1 MTPRGELLDA
11 AVRRRSLD
19 AAVRRRFVVR
29 GLVQGVGFRPFV
41 HATATGLALAGCV
54 RNESGGVVVEV
65 EGPDA
70 AVREFARLLSTQA
83 PPLALID
90 DVEISE
96 LAPQGGTDFAI
107 DGSRRSSGGR
117 TPAAPDAATCA
128 DCLRELADPADRRHR
143 HPFISCTNC
152 GPRFTIITDLPY
164 DRPATTMAGFPL
176 CPACARE
183 YTDPADRRFH
193 AQPIACPA
201 CGPRLSFVGADGATA
216 EGEEALA
223 AAREVLAAGGVVAVK
238 GLGGYHLACTA
249 TDEAAVATLRRR
261 KRRGDKPFAVMV
273 RDLAA
278 ARALVE
284 VDPLSEALLT
294 GPARPIVL
302 LPRHPIAASAAPA
315 SSDGANA
322 ALGAS
327 DVPNA
332 AFAPSPVTAV
342 AASVAPGNPDLG
354 LLLPYTPVHHL
365 LLGLPGEPASAPLV
379 MTSGNLGGE
388 PIAHDD
394 ADARVRL
401 APLVDAWLGHDRPI
415 AVPCDD
421 SVVRVVDGA
430 VLPLRRSRGYAPLPV
445 PLPFPVPPTLA
456 VGGDLKNTCCVGSG
470 RSAWLSGHVGDMD
483 DLATLAAFD
492 GAERHLEHLTG
503 VAPEHLAAD
512 AHPRYRSRTWAVRN
526 ARGRP
531 VRTVQHHHAHVA
543 AVLAEHGVAPAQP
556 VIGFAFDGTGYGTD
570 GAVWGGEVLVSDY
583 RGFERIA
590 HLRYVPLP
598 GGDAAVRRPYRMALA
613 HLHAAGI
620 AWDADLP
627 PVAACPPVERAALA
641 HQLTTGLGCAPT
653 SSMGRLFD
661 AVSSLLGIRH
671 TVDFEAQAAIEL
683 ESRARGAVDP
693 ARCPESHFP
702 GGSRPESGFPGTTPG
717 VAPDGEY
724 AFGVVEGTPLLIDPA
739 PVLRALVADLRVE
752 VPVDVA
758 AARFHAAVVA
768 LVVELARRVRAER
781 ELSTVALSGGV
792 FCNALLLARAAE
804 ALRADGFTVLR
815 HRRVPPNDGGLALGQ
830 LVVSAALTDAP
841 AATTPG
847 ED

>member
-1 MTPRGELLDA
+1 
-11 AVRRRSLD
+11 
-19 AAVRRRFVVR
+19 
-29 GLVQGVGFRPFV
+29 
-41 HATATGLALAGCV
+41 
-54 RNESGGVVVEV
+54 
-65 EGPDA
+65 
-70 AVREFARLLSTQA
+70 
-83 PPLALID
+83 
-90 DVEISE
+90 
-96 LAPQGGTDFAI
+96 
-107 DGSRRSSGGR
+107 
-117 TPAAPDAATCA
+117 
-128 DCLRELADPADRRHR
+128 
-143 HPFISCTNC
+143 
-152 GPRFTIITDLPY
+152 
-164 DRPATTMAGFPL
+164 
-176 CPACARE
+176 
-183 YTDPADRRFH
+183 
-193 AQPIACPA
+193 
-201 CGPRLSFVGADGATA
+201 
-216 EGEEALA
+216 
-223 AAREVLAAGGVVAVK
+223 
-238 GLGGYHLACTA
+238 
-249 TDEAAVATLRRR
+249 VATLRRR

-273 RDLAA
+273 RDLDAA
-278 ARALVE
+278 HALVE

-302 LPRHPIAASAAPA
+302 LPRHPVAATPAPA
-315 SSDGANA
+315 SSGGANA
-322 ALGAS
+322 AVGSS

-394 ADARVRL
+394 TDARTRL

-445 PLPFPVPPTLA
+445 PLPFSVPPTLA

-483 DLATLAAFD
+483 DLATLTAFD

-503 VAPEHLAAD
+503 VAPEHVAAD

-556 VIGFAFDGTGYGTD
+556 VIGLAFDGTGYGTD
-570 GAVWGGEVLVSDY
+570 RAVWGGEVLVADY
-583 RGFERIA
+583 RGFERVA
-590 HLRYVPLP
+590 HLRYVPLA
-598 GGDAAVRRPYRMALA
+598 GGDAAVHRPYRMALA

-620 AWDADLP
+620 AWDTDLP
-627 PVAACPPVERAALA
+627 PVAVCPPVERAALA

-661 AVSSLLGIRH
+661 AVSSLLGVRH
-671 TVDFEAQAAIEL
+671 TVGFEAQAAIEL
-683 ESRARGAVDP
+683 ESRARGAV
-693 ARCPESHFP
+693 
-702 GGSRPESGFPGTTPG
+702 
-717 VAPDGEY
+717 VPDGEY
-724 AFGVVEGTPLLIDPA
+724 AFAIVEGTPLLIDPA
-739 PVLRALVADLRVE
+739 PVLRALVADLRAG
-752 VPVDVA
+752 VPVGVA
-758 AARFHAAVVA
+758 GARFHAAVVG
-768 LVVELARRVRAER
+768 LVVELARRVRSER
-781 ELSTVALSGGV
+781 GLATVALSGGV
-792 FCNALLLARAAE
+792 FCNALLLAGAAA
-804 ALRADGFTVLR
+804 ALRADAFTVLR

>member
-1 MTPRGELLDA
+1 
-11 AVRRRSLD
+11 
-19 AAVRRRFVVR
+19 
-29 GLVQGVGFRPFV
+29 
-41 HATATGLALAGCV
+41 
-54 RNESGGVVVEV
+54 
-65 EGPDA
+65 
-70 AVREFARLLSTQA
+70 
-83 PPLALID
+83 
-90 DVEISE
+90 
-96 LAPQGGTDFAI
+96 
-107 DGSRRSSGGR
+107 
-117 TPAAPDAATCA
+117 
-128 DCLRELADPADRRHR
+128 
-143 HPFISCTNC
+143 
-152 GPRFTIITDLPY
+152 
-164 DRPATTMAGFPL
+164 MAGFPL
-176 CPACARE
+176 CPACTRE

-216 EGEEALA
+216 MDEDALV
-223 AAREVLAAGGVVAVK
+223 AARAVLAAGGVVAVK

-273 RDLAA
+273 RDLDA
-278 ARALVE
+278 ARALVA

-302 LPRHPIAASAAPA
+302 LPRHPVAASAAPA
-315 SSDGANA
+315 RSHGAGA

-327 DVPNA
+327 LVPNA
-332 AFAPSPVTAV
+332 AFAPSPATAV
-342 AASVAPGNPDLG
+342 APSVAPGNPDLG

-365 LLGLPGEPASAPLV
+365 LLGSPGAQASAPLV

-388 PIAHDD
+388 PISHDD

-503 VAPEHLAAD
+503 VAPTHLAAD

-543 AVLAEHGVAPAQP
+543 AVLAEHCVAPAQP

-570 GAVWGGEVLVSDY
+570 GAVWGGEMLVSDY

-613 HLHAAGI
+613 HLHTAGI
-620 AWDADLP
+620 DWDVDLP

-683 ESRARGAVDP
+683 ESRARAVDP
-693 ARCPESHFP
+693 DRTPAVVP
-702 GGSRPESGFPGTTPG
+702 GAT
-717 VAPDGEY
+717 Y
-724 AFGVVEGTPLLIDPA
+724 AFAIDDGDPLRVDPA
-739 PVLRALVADLRVE
+739 PVLRALVADLRAE
-752 VPVDVA
+752 VPIEVA
-758 AARFHAAVVA
+758 AARFHAAVVE

-781 ELSTVALSGGV
+781 ELATVALSGGV
-792 FCNALLLARAAE
+792 FCNALLLAGAAA

-830 LVVSAALTDAP
+830 LVVSAALAQSTST
-841 AATTPG
+841 AAPG
-847 ED
+847 EE